1 MRHRIRALTGLAL
14 AGIAYFGAVG
24 PSTGHPADPATGVTS
39 HFVCRASAGFVNL
52 AGTQPQKSSG
62 HIEPVVANGDP
73 VTGFDRDF
81 CANDDDGF
89 PNMTLPPGGG
99 SSGSATANEPFAKT
113 TINPDFTYKQT
124 ASGEGRVQQV
134 ILQGPPGSLE
144 ADAVVAKA
152 SLGCKNGVP
161 TLLSSEAN
169 VLNLKSNGTPQGPD
183 NGQQQMIVDQPN
195 FKVVKDEQFNFDIK
209 DPKTNAVIGHEWVV
223 RGLHVYMANDP
234 ENYAEFVIGET
245 RVGYHGTATELCS
258 PPPARCPEGANYD
271 ASRGVCVIT
280 VTQQQ
285 QAPCPDGSTRDTSG
299 ACIVVVGPPSTQPG
313 TGGNVVPLQNV
324 AGLRKTSPCR
334 NKRFGRQV
342 GIVGTNR
349 GDRITGSN
357 RSDRIFVFGGNDRV
371 SGGRGNDCIE
381 GGLGSDQLDGSN
393 GTDWLIGGAGNDQ
406 LSGGQRNDY
415 IYGGQG
421 NDKIIGGTGND
432 HLYGGP
438 GRNKID
444 GGKGN
449 DVMVGGSDRDYIT
462 AGNGRDVV
470 RGGKGNDTINAA
482 TAGPPA
488 KVDCGPGVDTVRINN
503 NEIHKIK
510 HCERVFVTTRL
521 KRFLGQLKGT
531 G

>member
-1 MRHRIRALTGLAL
+1 MRNRIGGLTGLAL

-24 PSTGHPADPATGVTS
+24 PTSGHPVDPSKGVSS
-39 HFVCRASAGFVNL
+39 HWACRASAGYVNL
-52 AGTQPQKSSG
+52 AGTQPQPSSG
-62 HIEPVVANGDP
+62 HVEPVVANGDS
-73 VTGFDRDF
+73 VTGADSDF
-81 CANDDDGF
+81 CANDDSGF
-89 PNMTLPPGGG
+89 PNETLAGGGG
-99 SSGSATANEPFAKT
+99 SLTANEPFAKT

-134 ILQGPPGSLE
+134 VVQGPPGSLG
-144 ADAVVAKA
+144 ADAVVASA

-161 TLLSSEAN
+161 TLLSNEAN
-169 VLNLKSNGTPQGPD
+169 VLNLKVNGDSQGPD
-183 NGQQQMIVDQPN
+183 DGQQAVVVDNAN
-195 FKVVKDEQFNFDIK
+195 FKVVKDERFDFDIK
-209 DPKTNAVIGHEWVV
+209 NSSGAVIGHEWVV
-223 RGLHVYMANDP
+223 RALHIYMASDP
-234 ENYAEFVIGET
+234 QDFAEFVIGET

-258 PPPARCPEGANYD
+258 PPPARCPDGSNYD
-271 ASRGVCVIT
+271 ATRGVCVVTI
-280 VTQQQ
+280 TQQQ
-285 QAPCPDGSTRDTSG
+285 PQQPCPAGSTRDASG
-299 ACIVVVGPPSTQPG
+299 ACIIVVGPPSTQPG

-393 GTDWLIGGAGNDQ
+393 GSDWLIGGAGNDQ

-449 DVMVGGSDRDYIT
+449 DVMVGGPDRDYIT

-470 RGGKGNDTINAA
+470 RAGKGNDTINAA

-488 KVDCGPGVDTVRINN
+488 RIDCGPGVDTVRINQ

-521 KRFLGQLKGT
+521 KRYLGKLK
-531 G
+531 